1 MSDAE
6 SATRSDDSRADE
18 QRPGEGGLPYP
29 EEMSQEEIDEIEAER
44 KRRLDPENRPD
55 MAEVDNTDLEFDFE
69 REELVDA
76 DELARE
82 KKAEGDADGEVSR
95 TPAQGG
101 LPPLDDIP
109 EEEID
114 EIEAERKQRLDPEN
128 RPDMAEVDNTQ
139 REFDL
144 ERGEFVDSPDE
155 DDTAAGG

>member
-1 MSDAE
+1 MNDAE
-6 SATRSDDSRADE
+6 AATRSDESQADE
-18 QRPGEGGLPYP
+18 QRPSEGGLPDP
-29 EEMSQEEIDEIEAER
+29 DEMSQEEIDEIEAER
-44 KRRLDPENRPD
+44 KRRLDPDNRPD

-82 KKAEGDADGEVSR
+82 SRAESSADGEGSR

-101 LPPLDDIP
+101 LPPLEEIP
-109 EEEID
+109 QEEID
-114 EIEAERKQRLDPEN
+114 EIEAERQRRLDPEN

-155 DDTAAGG
+155 DAAAEG